1 MQVKASQQA
10 SIYKYPN
17 IHRGEQSRLLLRS
30 SVTILD
36 LFAGRAV
43 PVSRDVLKKRKQHL
57 ATLATQKVGRK
68 QPLDSQA
75 NIASTEFSSEPSS
88 FDAGNTT
95 LLEPAIVAKP
105 DAGEAAASALPN
117 VAACGVCAAY
127 QLSLCGEI
135 RKKLAGTESLPGPP
149 PLHSTVHRIPA
160 RHTIFHHKEW
170 SEFVPFIC
178 SGWAATSITLADG
191 RRQTLS
197 FLLPGDIVSVAGL
210 LEPMSGRTVEA
221 ITEVEYRK
229 FKRSE
234 LKALLFNHTD
244 LLEKVSKL
252 WAEERIQFDQM
263 ALDLGRRTADERIA
277 RLIINIA
284 DRLAKRG
291 MRQGDTME
299 FPLRQR
305 HIADAT
311 GLTPVHVSK
320 VVGEFQRAG
329 MFEIRGRALTIF
341 DEAELRRAAEWR

>member
-1 MQVKASQQA
+1 MS
-10 SIYKYPN
+10 
-17 IHRGEQSRLLLRS
+17 
-30 SVTILD
+30 
-36 LFAGRAV
+36 
-43 PVSRDVLKKRKQHL
+43 
-57 ATLATQKVGRK
+57 TLATQKTGHKRPTEGEADIGGAK
-68 QPLDSQA
+68 FLHENPSLDVD
-75 NIASTEFSSEPSS
+75 NSTHLRPVNSIDGTS
-88 FDAGNTT
+88 A
-95 LLEPAIVAKP
+95 EPAAATIVGCA
-105 DAGEAAASALPN
+105 
-117 VAACGVCAAY
+117 VCPAH
-127 QLSLCGEI
+127 QLSLCGEV
-135 RKKLAGTESLPGPP
+135 RKKYANSDEFAGM
-149 PLHSTVHRIPA
+149 PLTSTMHRIPA

-178 SGWAATSITLADG
+178 NGWAATSITLADG

-197 FLLPGDIVSVAGL
+197 FLLSGDIVSAACL
-210 LEPMSGRTVEA
+210 LEPMFGRTVEA

-234 LKALLFNHTD
+234 LKAVLFKSPD
-244 LLEKVSKL
+244 LMDKVSKI
-252 WAEERIQFDQM
+252 WSEERIQSDQM

-284 DRLAKRG
+284 DRLGKRG
-291 MRQGDTME
+291 MRNGNTMD

>member
-1 MQVKASQQA
+1 L
-10 SIYKYPN
+10 SI
-17 IHRGEQSRLLLRS
+17 
-30 SVTILD
+30 
-36 LFAGRAV
+36 
-43 PVSRDVLKKRKQHL
+43 
-57 ATLATQKVGRK
+57 LATQKSGSKRQIEGK
-68 QPLDSQA
+68 TDIDGATFLD
-75 NIASTEFSSEPSS
+75 ESSSLDVE
-88 FDAGNTT
+88 G
-95 LLEPAIVAKP
+95 
-105 DAGEAAASALPN
+105 ASADSAP
-117 VAACGVCAAY
+117 VAMAGCAVCPAQ

-135 RKKLAGTESLPGPP
+135 RKRYATSADFASMPP
-149 PLHSTVHRIPA
+149 IASTVHRIPA

-170 SEFVPFIC
+170 SEYVPFIC
-178 SGWAATSITLADG
+178 DGWAATSITLADG

-197 FLLPGDIVSVAGL
+197 FLLPGDIVSAACL
-210 LEPMSGRTVEA
+210 LEPMFGRTVEA

-229 FKRSE
+229 FKRSD
-234 LKALLFNHTD
+234 LKAVLFKTPD
-244 LLEKVSKL
+244 LMDKVSKI
-252 WAEERIQFDQM
+252 WSEERIQFDQM

-291 MRQGDTME
+291 MRNGNTMN

>member
-1 MQVKASQQA
+1 M
-10 SIYKYPN
+10 P
-17 IHRGEQSRLLLRS
+17 
-30 SVTILD
+30 
-36 LFAGRAV
+36 
-43 PVSRDVLKKRKQHL
+43 P
-57 ATLATQKVGRK
+57 
-68 QPLDSQA
+68 
-75 NIASTEFSSEPSS
+75 IA
-88 FDAGNTT
+88 
-95 LLEPAIVAKP
+95 
-105 DAGEAAASALPN
+105 
-117 VAACGVCAAY
+117 
-127 QLSLCGEI
+127 
-135 RKKLAGTESLPGPP
+135 
-149 PLHSTVHRIPA
+149 STVHRIPA

-170 SEFVPFIC
+170 SEYVPFIC
-178 SGWAATSITLADG
+178 DGWAATSITLADG

-197 FLLPGDIVSVAGL
+197 FLLPGDIVSAACL
-210 LEPMSGRTVEA
+210 LEPMFGRTVEA

-229 FKRSE
+229 FKRSD
-234 LKALLFNHTD
+234 LKAVLFKTPD
-244 LLEKVSKL
+244 LMDKVSKI
-252 WAEERIQFDQM
+252 WSEERIQFDQM

-291 MRQGDTME
+291 MRNGNTMN

>member
-1 MQVKASQQA
+1 MST
-10 SIYKYPN
+10 S
-17 IHRGEQSRLLLRS
+17 
-30 SVTILD
+30 
-36 LFAGRAV
+36 
-43 PVSRDVLKKRKQHL
+43 
-57 ATLATQKVGRK
+57 ATQKTGNIR
-68 QPLDSQA
+68 QA
-75 NIASTEFSSEPSS
+75 DPKADILGAEFLPENPA
-88 FDAGNTT
+88 FDAGNSAK
-95 LLEPAIVAKP
+95 LPQMNSADGAIS
-105 DAGEAAASALPN
+105 DL
-117 VAACGVCAAY
+117 VAADMAGCAVCPAH
-127 QLSLCGEI
+127 QWSLCSEI
-135 RKKLAGTESLPGPP
+135 RKKNVGSDDLAGMP
-149 PLHSTVHRIPA
+149 PLTSTVHRIPA

-197 FLLPGDIVSVAGL
+197 FLLPGDIVSAACL
-210 LEPMSGRTVEA
+210 LEPMFGRTVEA

-234 LKALLFNHTD
+234 IKAILFKSPD
-244 LLEKVSKL
+244 LMDKLSKI
-252 WAEERIQFDQM
+252 WSEERIQFDQM

-291 MRQGDTME
+291 MRNGNTMD

-341 DEAELRRAAEWR
+341 DEEELRRAAEWR

>member
-1 MQVKASQQA
+1 MSILAPQKTGNDRQIESKAD
-10 SIYKYPN
+10 I
-17 IHRGEQSRLLLRS
+17 
-30 SVTILD
+30 
-36 LFAGRAV
+36 
-43 PVSRDVLKKRKQHL
+43 
-57 ATLATQKVGRK
+57 VG
-68 QPLDSQA
+68 
-75 NIASTEFSSEPSS
+75 TEFLPENPSIDIVDRLRPMS
-88 FDAGNTT
+88 VDSAPVESAPVTMAG
-95 LLEPAIVAKP
+95 
-105 DAGEAAASALPN
+105 
-117 VAACGVCAAY
+117 CGVCAAHH
-127 QLSLCGEI
+127 LSLCSEI
-135 RKKLAGTESLPGPP
+135 RKKYANSTDFAGMP
-149 PLHSTVHRIPA
+149 PLTSTVHRIPA

-170 SEFVPFIC
+170 SEFVPFVC

-197 FLLPGDIVSVAGL
+197 FLLPGDIVSAACL
-210 LEPMSGRTVEA
+210 LEPMFGRTVEA

-234 LKALLFNHTD
+234 LKAVLFKSPELMD
-244 LLEKVSKL
+244 KVSKI
-252 WAEERIQFDQM
+252 WSEERIQFDQM

-291 MRQGDTME
+291 MRNGNTMD

-329 MFEIRGRALTIF
+329 MFEIRGRTLTIF

>member
-1 MQVKASQQA
+1 MV
-10 SIYKYPN
+10 
-17 IHRGEQSRLLLRS
+17 
-30 SVTILD
+30 
-36 LFAGRAV
+36 
-43 PVSRDVLKKRKQHL
+43 
-57 ATLATQKVGRK
+57 TLATQKIARK
-68 QPLDSQA
+68 QQLDSNTDLESADFQP
-75 NIASTEFSSEPSS
+75 EQFSS
-88 FDAGNTT
+88 DVGNTT
-95 LLEPAIVAKP
+95 PLRPLGGANSAHVHA
-105 DAGEAAASALPN
+105 EAASPISF
-117 VAACGVCAAY
+117 AACSVCPGY
-127 QLSLCGEI
+127 QLGLCGEI
-135 RKKLAGTESLPGPP
+135 RKKFGGLEGFAGTQ
-149 PLHSTVHRIPA
+149 PLASTVHRIPA

-178 SGWAATSITLADG
+178 NGWAATSITLADG
-191 RRQTLS
+191 RRQTLA
-197 FLLPGDIVSVAGL
+197 FLLPGDIVSAACL

-234 LKALLFNHTD
+234 LKAILYKHHD
-244 LLEKVSKL
+244 LMDKVSKI
-252 WAEERIQFDQM
+252 WSEERIQFDQM

-291 MRQGDTME
+291 MRNGDTME

-329 MFEIRGRALTIF
+329 MFEIRGRTLTIF